1 MVTKSLYVKEIN
13 ALLKVAK
20 EDLNNSQIL
29 LKVGSY
35 RASVSRSYYVFLSLA
50 RAALLTE
57 NIITKSHA
65 GAIQKF
71 SLTFVKTGMIDK
83 KWGRW
88 FQRIFKSRQEA
99 DYEALISINK
109 VAAKEVFEKAEE
121 FLNIIEPI
129 IQSSRSSK

>member
-1 MVTKSLYVKEIN
+1 MVTKSLNIKEIN
-13 ALLKVAK
+13 ALLEVAK
-20 EDLNNSQIL
+20 EDLKNSQIL

-35 RASVSRSYYVFLSLA
+35 RASVSRSYYVFLSLV

-71 SLTFVKTGMIDK
+71 SLIFVKTGTIDK

-88 FQRIFKSRQEA
+88 FQRILKSRQEA

-109 VAAKEVFEKAEE
+109 AVAKEVFEKAEE
-121 FLNIIEPI
+121 FFDIIEPM
-129 IQSSRSSK
+129 IQSSKSSK